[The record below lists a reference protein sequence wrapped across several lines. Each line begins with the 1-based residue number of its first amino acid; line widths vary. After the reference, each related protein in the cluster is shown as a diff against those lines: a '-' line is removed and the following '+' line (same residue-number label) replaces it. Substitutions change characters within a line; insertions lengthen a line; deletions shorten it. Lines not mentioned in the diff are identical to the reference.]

1 MLCLVIFATR
11 ADYHALRPDLRH
23 VSHARDLKSMA
34 DSIAAARRRGFPM
47 VIKELGADAFRRW
60 QHRNGLSGPLEKHVA
75 LYSHFAPTLRDPA
88 IRGSLGLPPAPPDD
102 AAQASELT
110 DSESAP
116 PDLVLSVEN
125 RAVKLLLLH
134 QRKSLVDALTVIF
147 ALELAAPGAAVAE
160 AAEQLA
166 RRVAQGV
173 PRQFVTEAK
182 HAAFLMAAQ
191 GRATSSGLN

>member
-1 MLCLVIFATR
+1 M
-11 ADYHALRPDLRH
+11 
-23 VSHARDLKSMA
+23 
-34 DSIAAARRRGFPM
+34 
-47 VIKELGADAFRRW
+47 
-60 QHRNGLSGPLEKHVA
+60 
-75 LYSHFAPTLRDPA
+75 
-88 IRGSLGLPPAPPDD
+88 
-102 AAQASELT
+102 T

-116 PDLVLSVEN
+116 PDLVQSVEN
-125 RAVKLLLLH
+125 RAIKLLLLH

-191 GRATSSGLN
+191 GRATSPGLN